1 MYHGVGGLLTIVRR
15 KIDIVS
21 QLCMSKLNNSQKLLV
36 KSGVLKD
43 HKQLMLAIASGHVEH
58 VAPLVQAALKNGAG
72 IGAIIQQYEQ
82 ATEKLYKPRG
92 YTNEDIMWSIV
103 LLCLGGACIAE
114 FAQRSLVLPSLRT
127 IQCSTIL
134 PMLIVS
140 PSTPSLADV
149 EANIS
154 SYFSSLNSE
163 SVVASSPIQ

>member
-1 MYHGVGGLLTIVRR
+1 M
-15 KIDIVS
+15 
-21 QLCMSKLNNSQKLLV
+21 

-82 ATEKLYKPRG
+82 ATEKLYKLRG